1 MAGKYREP
9 NSSGSNSDRISEELF
24 EAFNMDDMDMGT
36 ARRSKGRSQVSSG
49 SSRRPSGRGGARKR
63 RRRKKDRQ
71 MLVIIAAAVLL
82 FLLVVGIVCSILLWD
97 IPALPAIA
105 VLVLNLA
112 VGVILGPAFLVI
124 PILMVAVEIAAGIFA
139 SQILLAVMGC
149 VLLAAAQVFHYLIR

>member
-1 MAGKYREP
+1 
-9 NSSGSNSDRISEELF
+9 
-24 EAFNMDDMDMGT
+24 
-36 ARRSKGRSQVSSG
+36 
-49 SSRRPSGRGGARKR
+49 
-63 RRRKKDRQ
+63 